1 MQSIGEKMKN
11 GGFRQPIP
19 ELGFGGGGGQF
30 GENGATASCSL
41 SADKVNGMAR
51 IFLMIFGLTFL
62 EMNIETVIGKLSMFY
77 MCED

>member
-19 ELGFGGGGGQF
+19 ELGFGGGQF

-41 SADKVNGMAR
+41 SADKVNGMAG
-51 IFLMIFGLTFL
+51 IFLMIIGLTFL